1 MTDPE
6 VVVRDRR
13 GQLSAVARRIPATL
27 VFIGVLL
34 VLGLVSEALW
44 RPLADGPWRDWVA
57 YGVPAF
63 EQGRFWTP
71 ITGTFFFSQPWF
83 YALIPVGFAGFG
95 YLEFRRGTRV
105 ALSYFW
111 IGQLVAIVVAALF
124 FWLFAMK
131 GWPWAQMQAG
141 ALDAGPGSGLM
152 ACMVAAIALVPTP
165 WRVRGLFILLAGL
178 LVATLFGGRLA
189 DAEHLLAAAAV
200 LIVDRPLRLRKATIR
215 EKRLIAFVGILALGA
230 ITVLVALVPTNGPF
244 GRTEPL
250 SGSVGDVLFDVVV
263 ILLIANGLRRARRLA
278 WLVAILLGLV
288 NLLAAALVLILV
300 GAGEQDDVTLV
311 LGGDPSTEVATA
323 ILWLVMIVYLIVYR
337 GAFRWRRTAKLG
349 ASPRP
354 DADEVRQQLRAH
366 GGGTLSWMTTWDGM
380 RYARTPTGIVA
391 YQVHAGVAVALA
403 DPIGPE
409 DGRAQAAADFA
420 TMAEEAG
427 LVPCFFSSQESTRA
441 AVPDSWR
448 NLIVADDTIVDLPG
462 LEFVGKRWNSA
473 RTALNRATREEM
485 TFRMSR
491 LADESW
497 GIKAQLRGI
506 SEMWVGDKNLPE
518 MGFTLGTLDQALDP
532 EVRVALAISS
542 NGDVDGFL
550 SWLPVYGADGVV
562 RGWTLDL
569 MRRRDG
575 GFPPVMEYLL
585 GSSALHFRDEG
596 AQFMSLSGA
605 PLAHEYP
612 PDAGPIA
619 VLSDKLAE
627 GLEPVYGFQSLHR
640 FKEKFHPRYE
650 TLYLLFRDESDL
662 TRIAAALTRA
672 FLPGATVRQFAG
684 AGLELVRGK
693 S

>member
-1 MTDPE
+1 MFG
-6 VVVRDRR
+6 VI
-13 GQLSAVARRIPATL
+13 RRIPATL
-27 VFIGVLL
+27 VFIAVLL
-34 VLGLVSEALW
+34 VLGIVAQSLW
-44 RPLADGPWRDWVA
+44 RPLDAGPWRDWVA

-63 EQGRFWTP
+63 AEGRLWTA

-83 YALIPVGFAGFG
+83 YALIPIGFAGMG

-105 ALSYFW
+105 ALTYFW
-111 IGQLVAIVVAALF
+111 VGQLAAVFVTALF
-124 FWLFAMK
+124 FWLFAMT
-131 GWPWAQMQAG
+131 GWPWAVLEAG

-152 ACMVAAIALVPTP
+152 ACMVAAVALVPTP

-189 DAEHLLAAAAV
+189 DVEHLFAAVAV
-200 LIVDRPLRLRKATIR
+200 LIVDRPLRLRRATIR

-250 SGSVGDVLFDVVV
+250 SGSIGDVLFDVVV

-278 WLVAILLGLV
+278 WLVAILLGLL
-288 NLLAAALVLILV
+288 NLLGAALVLLLV
-300 GAGEQDDVTLV
+300 GAGDQQDVTLV
-311 LGGDPSTEVATA
+311 LGGDPSTEVATG
-323 ILWLVMIVYLIVYR
+323 ILWLLMIVYLIVYR
-337 GAFRWRRTAKLG
+337 GVFRWRRTAKLG
-349 ASPRP
+349 GTPRP
-354 DADEVRQQLRAH
+354 EVAEVREQLQAH

-380 RYARTPTGIVA
+380 RYARTATGIVA
-391 YQVHAGVAVALA
+391 YQVHAGVAIALA

-409 DGRAQAAADFA
+409 AGRAQAAAEFVA
-420 TMAEEAG
+420 MAEDAG

-441 AVPDSWR
+441 AVPDTWR
-448 NLIVADDTIVDLPG
+448 NLIVADDTLVDLEG
-462 LEFVGKRWNSA
+462 LEFVGKRWNSV
-473 RTALNRATREEM
+473 RTAMNRAARDGV

-491 LADESW
+491 LEDESW

-550 SWLPVYGADGVV
+550 SWLPVYGSDGAV

-575 GFPPVMEYLL
+575 GFPPVMEFLL

-612 PDAGPIA
+612 ADAGPIA
-619 VLSDKLAE
+619 VLSEKLAD

-693 S
+693 G